1 MTQRNMKKPGQNW
14 PGFFD
19 GQIGS
24 LQTDFY
30 VATYPSLPFC
40 RKNLSHM
47 KKEWFAEWFDSPYYH
62 TLYKNRDENEAQ
74 KTLDNLLKAL
84 DLPAGARILDLAC
97 GKGRHARYLAEKGFD
112 VTGLDISDA
121 SITFARQF
129 EHEHLAFYQHDMRHP
144 FRINYFDAVMN
155 MFTSFGYF
163 ETDRDHLLALKN
175 VYRDLKPGGLF
186 LLDYFNSEWVRQNL
200 VRSDVK
206 TVDGIEFHLKKNI
219 QGEHVF
225 KTVEFTTGSKHFH
238 FRERVRLFSLTDFQ
252 TLFSS
257 ASLKLQC
264 IYGSYNLDSFSAID
278 SKRLILIA
286 QKPVTL

>member
-1 MTQRNMKKPGQNW
+1 
-14 PGFFD
+14 
-19 GQIGS
+19 
-24 LQTDFY
+24 
-30 VATYPSLPFC
+30 
-40 RKNLSHM
+40 M

-121 SITFARQF
+121 SITFARRF

-257 ASLKLQC
+257 AGLKLRC